1 MGPGASAEESGAL
14 RRFRPFV
21 IIILAWLLATNQV
34 LSRHGD
40 SPPGDSA
47 PVFQP
52 AVVLLQPVY
61 VMFYTFVLASLFS
74 MAWMEYDERAGSSGD
89 SSSGDSSSGDRVS
102 FMRDSDAF
110 FSFVMQNSIVCASG
124 LALGA
129 AWGVYLRRV
138 APPPND
144 DKTLR
149 LHLFY
154 FCCAEL
160 VLALTVAAAFR

>member
-1 MGPGASAEESGAL
+1 MSQAQAGAYAEESGAVK
-14 RRFRPFV
+14 RFRPFV
-21 IIILAWLLATNQV
+21 IIVIAWLLATNQV

-40 SPPGDSA
+40 CTPGDSA

-74 MAWMEYDERAGSSGD
+74 MAWMEYDERAGGD
-89 SSSGDSSSGDRVS
+89 SSSGDHVS

-110 FSFVMQNSIVCASG
+110 FSFVMQNSFVCASG

-138 APPPND
+138 APPPKD
-144 DKTLR
+144 DETLR

-160 VLALTVAAAFR
+160 VLALTVAAAFS